1 MDWQSWI
8 GTVIAVGIAL
18 GGVAFTLI
26 TLGLTARVLSRRAS
40 WLPALQARAGYR
52 AAALLAVVGVWIA
65 GAATLPGASPW
76 WPAVTHALTIAAI
89 VSGAWLLSALTS
101 FGLARVIDQY
111 PPETIASPEVRRI
124 RTQLAVVRRLVSV
137 LIAVVAIGAIL
148 FTFSEVRAVG
158 ASVLASAGI
167 VSVIAGLAAQSTL
180 GNLIAG
186 IQLAFSDAIRVDDV
200 VVVEGQWGRIGEITL
215 SYVVVHIWDERRL
228 VLPCTYF
235 TSQPFETWT
244 RKSDRIMGTVELDV
258 DWTVELSE
266 LRTEFDRILAASE
279 IWDHRASSAVIT
291 DATGGFVRVRLLVSA
306 SNSGDLW
313 NLRCEVREGLVEWLR
328 NSHPHSLPQRR
339 VALLE
344 THANNE
350 YSANSHGEE

>member
-8 GTVIAVGIAL
+8 GTVIAIAIAL
-18 GGVAFTLI
+18 GSVALVLI
-26 TLGLTARVLSRRAS
+26 ALALATRALRERVP

-52 AAALLAVVGVWIA
+52 AAALLAVIGIWIA
-65 GAATLPGASPW
+65 AAGTLPGASRW
-76 WPAVTHALTIAAI
+76 WPAATHGLTIAAI
-89 VSGAWLLSALTS
+89 ITGAWLLSALTS
-101 FGLARVIDQY
+101 FGLARVIDRY

-167 VSVIAGLAAQSTL
+167 VSIIAGLAAQSTL

-258 DWTVELSE
+258 DWSVQLSE
-266 LRTEFDRILAASE
+266 LRAEFDRILADSE
-279 IWDHRASSAVIT
+279 IWDGRASSAVIT

-328 NSHPHSLPQRR
+328 TNHPHSLPQQRI
-339 VALLE
+339 ALIE
-344 THANNE
+344 TRA
-350 YSANSHGEE
+350 AGEFTSN